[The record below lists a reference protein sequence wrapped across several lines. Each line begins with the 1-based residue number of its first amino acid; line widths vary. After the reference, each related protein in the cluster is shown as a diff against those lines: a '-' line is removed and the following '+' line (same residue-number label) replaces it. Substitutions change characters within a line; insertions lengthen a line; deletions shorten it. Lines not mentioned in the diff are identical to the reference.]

1 MDINNF
7 ISKRA
12 NLVDGSAIRK
22 ANEYAA
28 NIKNPINLTIGQPD
42 FDVAPQIKEALLTA
56 INNKKNGYCKTA
68 GIDELRSSIL
78 SKKGGGEKRC
88 SHNIRG
94 NGSYFFS
101 LNDLFGL

>member
-56 INNKKNGYCKTA
+56 INNKKMAIVRRQVLMNYALLFYLKRGR
-68 GIDELRSSIL
+68 G
-78 SKKGGGEKRC
+78 KKM
-88 SHNIRG
+88 
-94 NGSYFFS
+94 
-101 LNDLFGL
+101 